1 MRHVLA
7 AVVAAAVFVLGGAAE
22 AQNSPAAQRV
32 LDRARTASG
41 GAAGWNMLRG
51 LHEVG
56 DEAGVAFERW
66 LDPLRYGLRHETAT
80 AAGGKLVQGYNGA
93 AEWRILSS
101 GAATGSDQGEHV
113 AKVRSDAFFGA
124 YGYFYPSRFDLRSSH
139 LGVRPHGGRSFDV
152 LRVQPAGGRPRE
164 LWFDRRTGL
173 LGRIVEPGQGGP
185 GVATEIDDYRK
196 VGPVTAPFRFVT
208 SGPGLDKPVVRT
220 LKSLDFRPADRSHFS
235 LPPPPP
241 PPPKAQPAPTA
252 PPTEAAKPARKRR

>member
-7 AVVAAAVFVLGGAAE
+7 AVAAAAMFVLAGAAE

-56 DEAGVAFERW
+56 EEGGVAFERW

-80 AAGGKLVQGYNGA
+80 AGGGKLVQGYNGA
-93 AEWRILSS
+93 AEWRILAS
-101 GAATGSDQGEHV
+101 GAATGSDEGEHV

-139 LGVRPHGGRSFDV
+139 LGVRQHDGRGFEV

-173 LGRIVEPGQGGP
+173 LARIVEPAPTGP
-185 GVATEIDDYRK
+185 GLATEIDDYRK
-196 VGPVTAPFRFVT
+196 VGPVTAPFRFTT

-220 LKSLDFRPADRSHFS
+220 LKSLDFRAADRSHFS

-241 PPPKAQPAPTA
+241 PEVEPKSTAPAPA
-252 PPTEAAKPARKRR
+252 PAKPARKRR